1 MRDIE
6 GRAVEIDIPAAFLA
20 THHETRDIVITDDEA
35 LDIHA
40 IYLLGD
46 RCERH
51 GEFTVEPRGLHLYFG
66 SRTTCS
72 L

>member
-1 MRDIE
+1 M
-6 GRAVEIDIPAAFLA
+6 EIDIPAAFLA

-51 GEFTVEPRGLHLYFG
+51 GEFTVEPRGLYLYFG
-66 SRTTCS
+66 
-72 L
+72 